1 MKYNVPIGYSGH
13 ERGTAVTLAAVALG
27 AVIIERHI
35 TLNRDMEGPDHS
47 ASLEKKDFKVNLEM
61 IAQMNKNK
69 HYSTIA
75 RIEVADRLP
84 HKSMSQVY
92 THIYKLELNLN
103 YPPALRKVRD
113 LADKNLF
120 KLVKSMT
127 SNPNDVIKA
136 LK

>member
-1 MKYNVPIGYSGH
+1 MEQIWETG
-13 ERGTAVTLAAVALG
+13 E
-27 AVIIERHI
+27 IIMI
-35 TLNRDMEGPDHS
+35 KLKNMLN
-47 ASLEKKDFKVNLEM
+47 EKTEFKGNLEL
-61 IAQMNKNK
+61 IASMNKKK

-92 THIYKLELNLN
+92 NHIYKLELSLN
-103 YPPALRKVRD
+103 YPRELRKVRD

>member
-1 MKYNVPIGYSGH
+1 MIKLKDI
-13 ERGTAVTLAAVALG
+13 
-27 AVIIERHI
+27 
-35 TLNRDMEGPDHS
+35 LN
-47 ASLEKKDFKVNLEM
+47 EKTEFKGNLQM
-61 IAQMNKNK
+61 IASMNKKK
-69 HYSTIA
+69 HDSTIA

-84 HKSMSQVY
+84 HKAMSEVY

-120 KLVKSMT
+120 KLVRGMT

>member
-1 MKYNVPIGYSGH
+1 MIKLKNM
-13 ERGTAVTLAAVALG
+13 
-27 AVIIERHI
+27 
-35 TLNRDMEGPDHS
+35 LN
-47 ASLEKKDFKVNLEM
+47 EKTEFKGNLEL
-61 IAQMNKNK
+61 IASMNKKK
-69 HYSTIA
+69 HDSTIA

-92 THIYKLELNLN
+92 NHIYKLELSLN
-103 YPPALRKVRD
+103 YPRELRKVRD

-120 KLVKSMT
+120 KLVKNMT

>member
-1 MKYNVPIGYSGH
+1 MIKLKNM
-13 ERGTAVTLAAVALG
+13 
-27 AVIIERHI
+27 
-35 TLNRDMEGPDHS
+35 LN
-47 ASLEKKDFKVNLEM
+47 EKTEFKGNLEL
-61 IAQMNKNK
+61 IASMNKKK
-69 HYSTIA
+69 HDSTIA

-92 THIYKLELNLN
+92 NHIYKLELSLN
-103 YPPALRKVRD
+103 YPRELRKVRD

-136 LK
+136 LKWLN

>member
-1 MKYNVPIGYSGH
+1 MIKLKNM
-13 ERGTAVTLAAVALG
+13 
-27 AVIIERHI
+27 
-35 TLNRDMEGPDHS
+35 LN
-47 ASLEKKDFKVNLEM
+47 EKTEFKGNLEL
-61 IAQMNKNK
+61 IASMNKKK
-69 HYSTIA
+69 HDSTIA

-92 THIYKLELNLN
+92 NHIYKLELSLN
-103 YPPALRKVRD
+103 YPSALRKVRD

>member
-1 MKYNVPIGYSGH
+1 MIKLKNM
-13 ERGTAVTLAAVALG
+13 
-27 AVIIERHI
+27 
-35 TLNRDMEGPDHS
+35 LN
-47 ASLEKKDFKVNLEM
+47 EKTEFKGNLEM
-61 IAQMNKNK
+61 IASMNKKK
-69 HYSTIA
+69 HDSTIA

-92 THIYKLELNLN
+92 NHIYKLELSLN
-103 YPPALRKVRD
+103 YPRELRKVRD

-136 LK
+136 LT

>member
-1 MKYNVPIGYSGH
+1 MIK
-13 ERGTAVTLAAVALG
+13 LKDL
-27 AVIIERHI
+27 
-35 TLNRDMEGPDHS
+35 LN
-47 ASLEKKDFKVNLEM
+47 EKTEFKGNLQM
-61 IAQMNKNK
+61 IASMNKKK
-69 HYSTIA
+69 HDSTVA

-84 HKSMSQVY
+84 HKAMSEVY

-120 KLVKSMT
+120 KLVRGMT

>member
-1 MKYNVPIGYSGH
+1 MEQIWETG
-13 ERGTAVTLAAVALG
+13 E
-27 AVIIERHI
+27 IIMI
-35 TLNRDMEGPDHS
+35 KLKNMLN
-47 ASLEKKDFKVNLEM
+47 EKTEFKGNLEL
-61 IAQMNKNK
+61 IASMNKKK
-69 HYSTIA
+69 HDSTIA

-92 THIYKLELNLN
+92 NHIYKLELSLN
-103 YPPALRKVRD
+103 YPSALRKVRD

>member
-1 MKYNVPIGYSGH
+1 MIKLKNM
-13 ERGTAVTLAAVALG
+13 
-27 AVIIERHI
+27 
-35 TLNRDMEGPDHS
+35 LN
-47 ASLEKKDFKVNLEM
+47 EKRDFKGNLEM

-69 HYSTIA
+69 HASTIA
-75 RIEVADRLP
+75 RIEVANRLP
-84 HKSMSQVY
+84 HKSMSEVY
-92 THIYKLELNLN
+92 KHIYRLELNLN
-103 YPPALRKVRD
+103 YPSALRKVRD

>member
-1 MKYNVPIGYSGH
+1 MEQIWETG
-13 ERGTAVTLAAVALG
+13 E
-27 AVIIERHI
+27 IIMI
-35 TLNRDMEGPDHS
+35 KLKNMLN
-47 ASLEKKDFKVNLEM
+47 EKTEFKGNLEL
-61 IAQMNKNK
+61 IASMNKKK
-69 HYSTIA
+69 HDSTIA

-92 THIYKLELNLN
+92 NHIYRLELSLN
-103 YPPALRKVRD
+103 YPRELRKVRD

>member
-1 MKYNVPIGYSGH
+1 MIKLKNM
-13 ERGTAVTLAAVALG
+13 
-27 AVIIERHI
+27 
-35 TLNRDMEGPDHS
+35 LN
-47 ASLEKKDFKVNLEM
+47 EKTEFKGNLEL
-61 IAQMNKNK
+61 IASMNKKK
-69 HYSTIA
+69 HDSTIA

-92 THIYKLELNLN
+92 NHIYKLELSLN
-103 YPPALRKVRD
+103 YPRELRKVRD

>member
-1 MKYNVPIGYSGH
+1 MIKLKNM
-13 ERGTAVTLAAVALG
+13 
-27 AVIIERHI
+27 
-35 TLNRDMEGPDHS
+35 LN
-47 ASLEKKDFKVNLEM
+47 EKKEFTGNLEM
-61 IAQMNKNK
+61 IASMNKKK
-69 HYSTIA
+69 HDSTIA

-84 HKSMSQVY
+84 HKSMSEVY

-103 YPPALRKVRD
+103 YPSALRKVRD

>member
-1 MKYNVPIGYSGH
+1 MIKLKNM
-13 ERGTAVTLAAVALG
+13 
-27 AVIIERHI
+27 
-35 TLNRDMEGPDHS
+35 LN
-47 ASLEKKDFKVNLEM
+47 EKTEFKGNLEL
-61 IAQMNKNK
+61 IASMNKKK
-69 HYSTIA
+69 HDSTIA

-84 HKSMSQVY
+84 HKSMSEVY
-92 THIYKLELNLN
+92 NHIYKLELNLN
-103 YPPALRKVRD
+103 YPSALRKVRD

>member
-1 MKYNVPIGYSGH
+1 MIKLKNM
-13 ERGTAVTLAAVALG
+13 
-27 AVIIERHI
+27 
-35 TLNRDMEGPDHS
+35 LN
-47 ASLEKKDFKVNLEM
+47 EKTEFKGNLEM
-61 IAQMNKNK
+61 IASMNKKK
-69 HYSTIA
+69 HDSTVA

-84 HKSMSQVY
+84 HKSMSEVY

-103 YPPALRKVRD
+103 YPRDLRKVRD

-120 KLVKSMT
+120 KLIKGMT

>member
-1 MKYNVPIGYSGH
+1 M
-13 ERGTAVTLAAVALG
+13 
-27 AVIIERHI
+27 
-35 TLNRDMEGPDHS
+35 LN
-47 ASLEKKDFKVNLEM
+47 EKTEFKGNLEL
-61 IAQMNKNK
+61 IASMNKKK
-69 HYSTIA
+69 HDSTIA

-92 THIYKLELNLN
+92 NHIYKLELSLN
-103 YPPALRKVRD
+103 YPRELRKVRD

-136 LK
+136 LR

>member
-1 MKYNVPIGYSGH
+1 MIKLKNM
-13 ERGTAVTLAAVALG
+13 
-27 AVIIERHI
+27 
-35 TLNRDMEGPDHS
+35 LN
-47 ASLEKKDFKVNLEM
+47 EKTEFKGNLEM
-61 IAQMNKNK
+61 IASMNKKK
-69 HYSTIA
+69 HDSTIA

-92 THIYKLELNLN
+92 NHIYKLELSLN
-103 YPPALRKVRD
+103 YPRELRKVRD

>member
-1 MKYNVPIGYSGH
+1 MIKLKNILN
-13 ERGTAVTLAAVALG
+13 ER
-27 AVIIERHI
+27 
-35 TLNRDMEGPDHS
+35 
-47 ASLEKKDFKVNLEM
+47 KDFQGNLEM

-69 HYSTIA
+69 HDSTIA

-84 HKSMSQVY
+84 HKAMSEVY

-103 YPPALRKVRD
+103 YPSALRKVRD

>member
-1 MKYNVPIGYSGH
+1 MIKLKNM
-13 ERGTAVTLAAVALG
+13 
-27 AVIIERHI
+27 
-35 TLNRDMEGPDHS
+35 LN
-47 ASLEKKDFKVNLEM
+47 EKKEFTGNLEM
-61 IAQMNKNK
+61 IASMNKKK
-69 HYSTIA
+69 HDSTIA

-92 THIYKLELNLN
+92 NHIYKLELSLN
-103 YPPALRKVRD
+103 YPRELRKVRD

>member
-1 MKYNVPIGYSGH
+1 MIKLKNM
-13 ERGTAVTLAAVALG
+13 
-27 AVIIERHI
+27 
-35 TLNRDMEGPDHS
+35 LN
-47 ASLEKKDFKVNLEM
+47 EKTEFKGNLKM
-61 IAQMNKNK
+61 IASMNKKK
-69 HYSTIA
+69 HDSTVA

-84 HKSMSQVY
+84 HKAMSEVY

-120 KLVKSMT
+120 KLVRGMT

>member
-1 MKYNVPIGYSGH
+1 MEQIWETG
-13 ERGTAVTLAAVALG
+13 E
-27 AVIIERHI
+27 IIMI
-35 TLNRDMEGPDHS
+35 KLKNMLN
-47 ASLEKKDFKVNLEM
+47 EKTEFKGNLEL
-61 IAQMNKNK
+61 IASMNKKK
-69 HYSTIA
+69 HDSTIA

-84 HKSMSQVY
+84 HKSMSEVY
-92 THIYKLELNLN
+92 NHIYKLELNLN
-103 YPPALRKVRD
+103 YPSALRKVRD